1 MMLNLDSNILIDIND
16 FMTSKVEGWEK
27 LRRFHFKV
35 KERLNFE
42 LNYPVLYGL
51 LNDCKN
57 KKCGNNG
64 KLKKSAPMK

>member
-1 MMLNLDSNILIDIND
+1 
-16 FMTSKVEGWEK
+16 MTSKVEGWEK

-42 LNYPVLYGL
+42 LNYRVLYGL
-51 LNDCKN
+51 LNDWKN

-64 KLKKSAPMK
+64 KLKKVHL